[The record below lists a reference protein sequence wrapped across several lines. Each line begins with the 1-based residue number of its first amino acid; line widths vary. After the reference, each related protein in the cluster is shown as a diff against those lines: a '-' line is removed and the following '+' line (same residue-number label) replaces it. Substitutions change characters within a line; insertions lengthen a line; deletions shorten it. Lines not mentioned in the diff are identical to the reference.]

1 MKKDYVSV
9 IYDTTTRPVTQYPDQ
24 LASHLANRFGMK
36 PGQQL
41 LDVGFGRGD
50 FLRAFARVGLK
61 VSGVDQ
67 SPSALESCADLDVH
81 SCCAGRDQLPFPDES
96 FDIVFHKSLL
106 EHLDD
111 PEPLMEE
118 TLRVLRPGGRLIV
131 LVPDWISQMGIYFD
145 DHTHRRPY
153 TQVGLKDLLV
163 ICGFQDVHAEL
174 FHQLPVLWKHPSLKI
189 VSRLLRGVVRP
200 EHRPKS
206 SFVRWSVELMILGA
220 GVKPTRA

>member
-24 LASHLANRFGMK
+24 LASHLAGRFGMK
-36 PGQQL
+36 PGQSF

-50 FLRAFARVGLK
+50 FLRAFARLGLK

-67 SPSALESCADLDVH
+67 SPSALQSCADLDVH
-81 SCCAGRDQLPFPDES
+81 PCCAGSDRLPFPDGS
-96 FDIVFHKSLL
+96 FDVVFHKSLL

-111 PEPLMEE
+111 PEPLMDE
-118 TLRVLRPGGRLIV
+118 TLRVLRPGGRLIA

-153 TQVGLKDLLV
+153 TQVGLHDLLV
-163 ICGFQDVHAEL
+163 ICGFQDVQAEL
-174 FHQLPVLWKHPSLKI
+174 FHQLPVLWRHPSLKV
-189 VSRLLRGVVRP
+189 VSRLLRCLVRP
-200 EHRPKS
+200 EYRPKS
-206 SFVRWSVELMILGA
+206 SFVRWSVELMILGT
-220 GVKPTRA
+220 GLKPAAA